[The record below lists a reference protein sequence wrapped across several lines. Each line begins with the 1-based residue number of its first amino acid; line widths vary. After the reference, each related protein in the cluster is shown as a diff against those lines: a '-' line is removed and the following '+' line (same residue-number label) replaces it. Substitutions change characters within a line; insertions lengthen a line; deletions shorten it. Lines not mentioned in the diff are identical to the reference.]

1 MTKGPQT
8 KYIRWGLTALCVI
21 VLSVAAGVILTN
33 LPGFFDVIRKT
44 IAVFSPLIYGAVFT
58 FLLNP
63 IVNLAD
69 KKLLPFLLRR
79 KKMKEKTA
87 KTLSRVLGI
96 LLALIVLGALLFC
109 FFALLVPQLYSSIV
123 NIGNNLVTY
132 YRNAEAWVLRI
143 SENHPEM
150 RETADAVLGSIYEQ
164 MQNWLTDEFP
174 AKAESIMKGLTNAG
188 VAVVREVINIL
199 IGLVASIYILFS
211 KSRFLAHTKML
222 IAAVF
227 HDKTADRL
235 FAIGRKTHETF
246 NGFIMGKLID
256 SLIIGILCYIGMLI
270 LRLPFPVLIATIV
283 GVTNVIPVFGP
294 VIGIVP
300 SAFLI
305 LLVNPLQAFYF
316 VIFAVIL
323 QQIDGNI
330 LGPKILGNTIG
341 ISGFWVLISITIAGN
356 LFGFG
361 GMLLGVPVFAI
372 LYDVVS
378 ERVVRALKRK
388 NRSTESAP
396 YVGLKSV
403 SELDTLPAEEPLPTE
418 ETV

>member
-1 MTKGPQT
+1 MTKGPRT
-8 KYIRWGLTALCVI
+8 KYIRWGVTALCVI

-33 LPGFFDVIRKT
+33 LPGFFDVVRKAT
-44 IAVFSPLIYGAVFT
+44 AVFSPLIYGAVFT

-63 IVNLAD
+63 IVSFVDA
-69 KKLLPFLLRR
+69 KLLPLLLR
-79 KKMKEKTA
+79 KKMKEKRA
-87 KTLSRVLGI
+87 RTLSRVLGI
-96 LLALIVLGALLFC
+96 LLAMIVLSSLLFC
-109 FFALLVPQLYSSIV
+109 FFALLVPQLYSSIM

-132 YRNAEAWVLRI
+132 YRNVEAWVLRV
-143 SENHPEM
+143 SENNPEL

-164 MQNWLTDEFP
+164 IQKWLTDELP
-174 AKAESIMKGLTNAG
+174 AKAERIMKGVTSAG
-188 VAVVREVINIL
+188 VAVVREVFNIL

-227 HDKTADRL
+227 HDKAADRI

-246 NGFIMGKLID
+246 SGFIMGKLID
-256 SLIIGILCYIGMLI
+256 SLIIGVLCYIGMLI
-270 LRLPFPVLIATIV
+270 LRLPFAVLIATIV
-283 GVTNVIPVFGP
+283 GVTNIIPVFGP

-356 LFGFG
+356 IFGFA
-361 GMLLGVPVFAI
+361 GMLLGVPIFAI
-372 LYDVVS
+372 LYDVVG
-378 ERVVRALKRK
+378 EWVVQKLKRK
-388 NRSTESAP
+388 NRSTETAA
-396 YVGLKSV
+396 YVGLNSV
-403 SELDTLPAEEPLPTE
+403 SELDVPQEEQPLPTE